1 MRPTHVNATID
12 FEELERPPRRTA
24 KSLMRMLALNGSP
37 TAINLLDI
45 MSRLAQSEGAVFQV
59 ELFQTTE
66 AAKS

>member
-12 FEELERPPRRTA
+12 FEELERPTRRTA
-24 KSLMRMLALNGSP
+24 KSLMRMLALDGSP